1 MEATVNGYIGTK
13 VDKAIEKMSKS
24 EGAGCVAMK
33 ELLAQPSFKPDF
45 MEEIEQEVLKDEE
58 FPHERSALLKA
69 EIGEIVN
76 FSLGCALF
84 KQAQK
89 QTEAKLLEKF
99 RTKTKKALDGV
110 KEELKGA
117 GLMK

>member
-1 MEATVNGYIGTK
+1 M
-13 VDKAIEKMSKS
+13 KS
-24 EGAGCVAMK
+24 
-33 ELLAQPSFKPDF
+33 FH
-45 MEEIEQEVLKDEE
+45 
-58 FPHERSALLKA
+58 HERSALLKA

-76 FSLGCALF
+76 FNLGCALF